1 MLSAKSALVN
11 QSIHVYVYV
20 LVKKRKLLIILFY
33 SIRIL
38 YFFPSF
44 LAQPAGKL
52 VNATSGAPHSY
63 DLIDAMRTNATRTT
77 VNATFPRTMDHCT
90 LP

>member
-52 VNATSGAPHSY
+52 VNATNGAPHSY
-63 DLIDAMRTNATRTT
+63 YFIDATRINATIAK
-77 VNATFPRTMDHCT
+77 VSATFTSTTDHCKF
-90 LP
+90 P